1 MTETNSTRASQG
13 AASVRTALTLAG
25 VALVFFIGIIL
36 AQGFGPSLIGLGALG
51 VAIVG
56 FPLAAIIGRGRAR

>member
-1 MTETNSTRASQG
+1 MMEVNSTRTSPR
-13 AASVRTALTLAG
+13 AASVRTAVALAG

-36 AQGFGPSLIGLGALG
+36 AQGFGLSMIGIGALG